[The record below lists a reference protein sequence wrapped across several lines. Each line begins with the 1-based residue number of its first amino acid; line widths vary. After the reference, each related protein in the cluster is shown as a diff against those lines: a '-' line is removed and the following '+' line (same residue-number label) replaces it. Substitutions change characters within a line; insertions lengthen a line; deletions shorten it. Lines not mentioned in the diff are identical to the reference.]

1 MMKKIMNEEPVFHV
15 LLLLS
20 AAVNKSRNWSSG
32 QHFDIV
38 NEDTEF
44 GVSSADFILVLNLYL
59 LTMFPLFLF
68 GMVMYTLCSPYVGS
82 M

>member
-20 AAVNKSRNWSSG
+20 AAVNKSRNWSSE

-38 NEDTEF
+38 HEDTEF
-44 GVSSADFILVLNLYL
+44 GVSPAGFILVLNLYPF
-59 LTMFPLFLF
+59 TMFPLFPF
-68 GMVMYTLCSPYVGS
+68 GMVMYTLCYPYVGS

>member
-20 AAVNKSRNWSSG
+20 AAVNKSRNWSSE
-32 QHFDIV
+32 QHFGIV

-44 GVSSADFILVLNLYL
+44 GVSSADSILVLNFYP

-68 GMVMYTLCSPYVGS
+68 GMVMYTLYSPYVGS